1 MINVI
6 VFSKQGNRPTFNQLS
21 GEDLDGDSYFIS
33 YNGDITNNIKDTN
46 CKPLEDLKYT
56 EKTNKIIKKGKI
68 TIKDSANCMI
78 KTTLNNV
85 IGQIYDNH
93 LSFADESLFKAKGPK
108 CIKLCK
114 YFNQEIYASKTE
126 NFNDLPNLKNENLIK
141 KKSPDFLSN
150 GMVNK
155 NKTYE
160 SPGILGAL
168 YRKIDQKKLY
178 DYFRNNF
185 LKRQLK
191 EIIR

>member
-21 GEDLDGDSYFIS
+21 GGDLDGDRYFIS
-33 YNGDITNNIKDTN
+33 YNNDITNNIKDTN

-56 EKTNKIIKKGKI
+56 EKTNEFIKKGKI

-93 LSFADESLFKAKGPK
+93 LSFEDESLFKAKVPK

-114 YFNQEIYASKTE
+114 
-126 NFNDLPNLKNENLIK
+126 
-141 KKSPDFLSN
+141 
-150 GMVNK
+150 
-155 NKTYE
+155 
-160 SPGILGAL
+160 
-168 YRKIDQKKLY
+168 
-178 DYFRNNF
+178 
-185 LKRQLK
+185 
-191 EIIR
+191 